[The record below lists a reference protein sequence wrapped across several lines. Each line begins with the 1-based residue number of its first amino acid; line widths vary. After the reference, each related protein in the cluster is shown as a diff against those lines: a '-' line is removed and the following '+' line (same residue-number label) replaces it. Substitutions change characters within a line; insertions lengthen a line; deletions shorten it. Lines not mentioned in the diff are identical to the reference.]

1 MNIERTT
8 MTDSKILEFAAAV
21 LAAIPARHLKPA
33 TVHLY
38 EGTGHLYY
46 ANAEALLATSSKRT
60 YYLRKAA
67 ITYVATN
74 ELTRAVADG
83 DASAAAKAMQVLARF
98 TSGVTCHGSP
108 INGQGCPLAKPIR
121 RSSKRASLR
130 NLPRDW
136 REQLVAAASGSALRR
151 AILLMAATGVRPS
164 EVEQGVTVQP
174 VDHGVLVTVKGTK
187 TDRQHGQPMRV
198 FEVHSDLARA
208 LAEALEGAIT
218 IKVEKAN
225 QLSVQVGRLGR
236 RLFGERSRETVSAY
250 SLRHAFASDLKAAGL
265 PGNEISALLGHSVA
279 DTKKHY
285 GSSSQGRMAV
295 TAKLVHAT
303 RPVKA
308 ASQPIQ
314 LKPKQSSHAP

>member
-1 MNIERTT
+1 MNIEKTK
-8 MTDSKILEFAAAV
+8 MKDSKILEFAVAV
-21 LAAIPARHLKPA
+21 LAAIPARELKPA
-33 TVHLY
+33 TEHLY
-38 EGTGHLYY
+38 ECTGRLYY
-46 ANAEALLATSSKRT
+46 SNAGAALKTRSKRT

-67 ITYVATN
+67 LTYVATK
-74 ELTRAVADG
+74 ELARAVVDG
-83 DASAAAKAMQVLARF
+83 DASGAAKAMEVLARF
-98 TSGVTCHGSP
+98 TSGVTCHGSQ
-108 INGQGCPLAKPIR
+108 INGQGCPLVNPTR

-130 NLPRDW
+130 GLPRNW
-136 REQLVAAASGSALRR
+136 RDQRVAAVSKPALRR

-164 EVEQGVTVQP
+164 EVEQGVSVQP
-174 VDHGVLVTVKGTK
+174 VDGGIQVVVKGTK
-187 TDRQHGQPMRV
+187 TDRQHGQPIRV

-208 LAEALEGAIT
+208 LAQALEGT
-218 IKVEKAN
+218 DSIKVEKAN

-236 RLFGERSRETVSAY
+236 RLFGKGSRETVSAY

-285 GSSSQGRMAV
+285 GSSRQGRLAV

-308 ASQPIQ
+308 ASQRMQ
-314 LKPKQSSHAP
+314 FKPKQSHHAP